1 MVTLANDLAMA
12 LDPVLFAHRASGF
25 ILDTWQV
32 RVLRSV
38 SKRIILNC
46 ARQTGKSTTA
56 GELADH
62 QAIYHPGSLVLML
75 SPSLRQSSELFRTA
89 AGLLEHLD
97 EKPVLVEDNRLSLT
111 MEGGSRI
118 VSLPSKEGTIRGYA
132 AVDLIIVE
140 EASRVPDDLYRA
152 LRPMLAVSGGRL
164 VLMSTPF
171 GKRGFFHEVWTA
183 GGNTWERIEV
193 KATECPRISPEFLQE
208 ERASLGDWWYK
219 QEYLCEFVETI
230 DQVFSYES
238 VMGAVT
244 AEVKPLFGEVG
255 VA

>member
-1 MVTLANDLAMA
+1 MTTLVKDLAMA
-12 LDPVLFAHRASGF
+12 LDPVLFAQRASGF
-25 ILDTWQV
+25 VLDNWQE

-89 AGLLEHLD
+89 SSLLAGLD
-97 EKPVLVEDNRLSLT
+97 DKPVLVEDNRLSLT
-111 MEGGSRI
+111 MDSGSRI

-132 AVDLIIVE
+132 SVDLIIVD

-171 GKRGFFHEVWTA
+171 GKRGFFHEEWTA
-183 GGNTWERIEV
+183 GGDTWERIEV
-193 KATECPRISPEFLQE
+193 KATECSRISAEFLEE
-208 ERASLGDWWYK
+208 ERKSMGDWWFR
-219 QEYLCEFVETI
+219 QEYECEFVETV
-230 DQVFSYES
+230 DQIFSYEL
-238 VMGAVT
+238 VAGMVT
-244 AEVKPLFGEVG
+244 AEVKPLFGDPG
-255 VA
+255 Q